1 MARIAL
7 IYPGQ
12 GAQHAGMG
20 REFFDAYESV
30 RARFAECS
38 ELLSEDMEALCF
50 TENDRL
56 DETQYTQP
64 AMVLME
70 LALTEVVKR
79 ELGMADRY
87 GQAAAG
93 AEQARQENAAADGSC
108 SVSCSAGLSLGEYA
122 AIAEA
127 GAMSF
132 ADAIRT
138 VALRGK
144 LMAEAVP
151 SGEGAMAAVLGLSA
165 EQIEA
170 VIAPI
175 DGAYIANY
183 NCPGQIVITG
193 ARAAVEQA
201 SAALSEAGARKCVP
215 LKVSGPFHSPLLS
228 EAGRKLGAALE
239 SVQFSAPEHPYLAN
253 VTAEAVSDEAEI
265 RELLTK
271 QVSSSVRWQQ
281 SVEAMLSDG
290 VDTFI
295 EIGPGKTLAGF
306 MRKIL
311 KDYAAKSGADVSAVR
326 TFSVETPED
335 LEKLKAALS
344 Q

>member
-1 MARIAL
+1 MAKIAL

-12 GAQHAGMG
+12 GAQYAGMG
-20 REFFDAYESV
+20 RGFFDAYESV
-30 RARFAECS
+30 RAHFAECS

-79 ELGMADRY
+79 ELGMADT
-87 GQAAAG
+87 AAG

-151 SGEGAMAAVLGLSA
+151 SGEGAMEAVLGLSA